1 LNRYREEKVTDPV
14 LDENP
19 QGELTLRTLAMP
31 ADVNVNGDIFG
42 GWVLSQ
48 MDIASGIV
56 AGKRAQGRVA
66 TIAVDA
72 MKFIRPVKVGD
83 VLCIYARVSR
93 VGRTSMRIGLEAWA
107 LRGRIG
113 AREKVTEAVFTYVA
127 IDEDGKPRSVP
138 DEEDVPSAPA
148 D

>member
-1 LNRYREEKVTDPV
+1 MS
-14 LDENP
+14 DEP
-19 QGELTLRTLAMP
+19 KGELTLRTLAMP

-42 GWVLSQ
+42 GWVLAQ

-56 AGKRAQGRVA
+56 AGARAKGRVA

-83 VLCIYARVSR
+83 VLCIYAQVNS
-93 VGRTSMRIGLEAWA
+93 VGRTSMRIGIEAWA
-107 LRGRIG
+107 LRNRIG

-127 IDEDGKPRSVP
+127 IDDAGNKRPVP
-138 DEEDVPSAPA
+138 PEGAPGL
-148 D
+148 